1 MHFPSSVELWLF
13 QPVVSYHHNSLTFG
27 VYSGEGKLLL
37 KSFHLGHL
45 PPGSHW
51 PPRPVARSSPHTL
64 HCCSQWACTSGLS
77 RFSFSSGSI
86 SFKRLLGLCF
96 KDKAYLPNQKSFWY
110 WSFETQSLLNFIL
123 HVGLLS
129 YLVKLFSIAPL
140 TSAVDIRTNNELF
153 LYYLPTP
160 TKM

>member
-27 VYSGEGKLLL
+27 VCSGDGKLLL
-37 KSFHLGHL
+37 KSCHLGHL

-96 KDKAYLPNQKSFWY
+96 KDKAYLIKRAFDIDLLKL
-110 WSFETQSLLNFIL
+110 SLLNFIL

-140 TSAVDIRTNNELF
+140 TSAVDIHTNNELF